1 MRSALSA
8 NAVSDCQ
15 ATMFAKAALQPNVR
29 THTPTRRLSFMDGLS
44 ITMAQ
49 VRGFRN
55 GTLPPRSAHNPEA
68 AAYGHYIVQ
77 MRDGRI
83 IERPS

>member
-1 MRSALSA
+1 
-8 NAVSDCQ
+8 
-15 ATMFAKAALQPNVR
+15 
-29 THTPTRRLSFMDGLS
+29 MDGLS